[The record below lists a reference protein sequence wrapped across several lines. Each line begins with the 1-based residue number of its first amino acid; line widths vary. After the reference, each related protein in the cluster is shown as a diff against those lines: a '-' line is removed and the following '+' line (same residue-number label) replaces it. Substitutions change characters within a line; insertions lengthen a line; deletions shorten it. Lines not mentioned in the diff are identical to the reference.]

1 MTSQHL
7 AVITLHEQDKIDIVT
22 AIERFDNINS
32 DISIIYLENN
42 IEGVKLKV
50 KHTKVLIKS

>member
-32 DISIIYLENN
+32 DISII
-42 IEGVKLKV
+42 I
-50 KHTKVLIKS
+50 